1 MRVTTKRELG
11 IALRE
16 FRRRRKLTQAALAE
30 QLGVSRRWV
39 NHVELAKTNADFYTV
54 LRAMKLL
61 GVEIEMRPGTASSTG
76 ADTPAPSKR
85 GAP

>member
-16 FRRRRKLTQAALAE
+16 FRRRRGLTQAAVAE

-54 LRAMKLL
+54 LRALKLL
-61 GVEIEMRPGTASSTG
+61 GAELEMRPIDASAADEGTRST
-76 ADTPAPSKR
+76 SKR

>member
-11 IALRE
+11 IAMRE
-16 FRRRRKLTQAALAE
+16 LRRRRKLTQAALAE

-54 LRAMKLL
+54 LRAMKVL
-61 GVEIEMRPGTASSTG
+61 GAELETRPR
-76 ADTPAPSKR
+76 DD
-85 GAP
+85 

>member
-16 FRRRRKLTQAALAE
+16 FRRRQKLTQAALAE

-61 GVEIEMRPGTASSTG
+61 GAEIEIRASSTQAG
-76 ADTPAPSKR
+76 THAPSKR